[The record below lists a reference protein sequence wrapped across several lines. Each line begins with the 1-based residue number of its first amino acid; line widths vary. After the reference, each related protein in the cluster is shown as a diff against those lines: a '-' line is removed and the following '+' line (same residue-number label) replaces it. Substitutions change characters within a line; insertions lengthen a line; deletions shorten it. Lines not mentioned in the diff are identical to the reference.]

1 MVHNDPDTS
10 VGREALNRLFT
21 VSILMTEDMT
31 RGLTERGLTRAR
43 ATALWQIVQH
53 GPMTQREL
61 ADLLLVTP
69 RNVTTLVDALERT
82 GFVTRTA
89 HDEDRRAVLVR
100 PTRKG
105 TAAARRMDTE
115 TARLADD
122 LFGDLP
128 AKDVATVNRVLA
140 QLEERIQR

>member
-1 MVHNDPDTS
+1 MIHNEPDTAA
-10 VGREALNRLFT
+10 GRQALDRLFA

-31 RGLTERGLTRAR
+31 RGLTARGLTRAR
-43 ATALWQIVQH
+43 ATALWQVVRH
-53 GPMTQREL
+53 GPMTQRQL
-61 ADLLLVTP
+61 ADRLLVTP

-89 HDEDRRAVLVR
+89 HEEDRRAVMVR

-105 TAAARRMDTE
+105 TAAANRMDTE
-115 TARLADD
+115 TARLADE

-140 QLEERIQR
+140 HLEERIQR